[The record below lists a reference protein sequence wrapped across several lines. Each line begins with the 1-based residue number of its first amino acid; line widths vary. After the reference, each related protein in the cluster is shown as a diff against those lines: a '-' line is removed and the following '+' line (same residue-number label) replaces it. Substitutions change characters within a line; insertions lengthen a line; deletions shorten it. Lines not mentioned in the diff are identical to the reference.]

1 MLEFFKTTG
10 NTFFSFVGIVGKL
23 VSRLTS
29 YHDATF
35 PPPCSDV
42 KVYDPSGDS
51 TLPTTSKK
59 RKIEEV
65 EPAEEEEE
73 KPVQS
78 KPKKI
83 KKEKSVAA
91 EGMAGKP
98 SLHYG
103 VLL

>member
-1 MLEFFKTTG
+1 MKF
-10 NTFFSFVGIVGKL
+10 
-23 VSRLTS
+23 
-29 YHDATF
+29 
-35 PPPCSDV
+35 
-42 KVYDPSGDS
+42 YDPSGDS

-83 KKEKSVAA
+83 KKEKGVAA
-91 EGMAGKP
+91 EGMASKP
-98 SLHYG
+98 LPSPSDVASKCYDTTTIVMDG
-103 VLL
+103 W

>member
-1 MLEFFKTTG
+1 MVWC
-10 NTFFSFVGIVGKL
+10 SVDL
-23 VSRLTS
+23 VQSHPNVS
-29 YHDATF
+29 VSPY
-35 PPPCSDV
+35 SDV

-73 KPVQS
+73 QPVQS

-83 KKEKSVAA
+83 KKEKAAAAAA
-91 EGMAGKP
+91 EGKAGQKTFAH
-98 SLHYG
+98 SG
-103 VLL
+103 VTIQS